1 MVKNILSFCLF
12 FILFVTSYA
21 YSADMYVMAEH
32 YPPYCYE
39 CGNMPAGFLIDI
51 FSLLE
56 SRMEMEKSEIHFLPW
71 ARSYK
76 RLLDGTGD
84 VLFPMGMTPQR
95 HEQFKFVGPVFWNT
109 VYFYRKKG
117 SKIDIKNI
125 EDAKKIGRIAV
136 TRDDLYYYKLAN
148 KGFTN
153 LDLSS
158 GHEYDFLKVLKGRA
172 ALTPMGEMTYFPFMQ
187 KHSDLN
193 ADDYEKIGPPIFS
206 TTTYL
211 AFALKT
217 PDSVIKKWQREL
229 DEVMRDGSWQL
240 LFDKYFSPS
249 K

>member
-1 MVKNILSFCLF
+1 
-12 FILFVTSYA
+12 
-21 YSADMYVMAEH
+21 MAEN

-39 CGNMPAGFLIDI
+39 HDGKPTGFFVDI
-51 FSLLE
+51 FRLLE
-56 SRMEMEKSEIHFLPW
+56 SRMDMKKNEIHFLPW

-76 RLLDGTGD
+76 RLLNGTGD

-117 SKIDIKNI
+117 SKIDIGSI
-125 EDAKKIGRIAV
+125 EDAKKTRRIAV
-136 TRDDLYYYKLAN
+136 TRDDLYYYKLVN

-153 LDLSS
+153 LDLSA

-172 ALTPMGEMTYFPFMQ
+172 ALTPMGDITYFPFMK

-193 ADDYEKIGPPIFS
+193 ADDYEKIGPPIFL

-217 PDSVIKKWQREL
+217 PDFVIKKWQRAL
-229 DEVMRDGSWQL
+229 DEVMQDGTWQL
-240 LFDKYFSPS
+240 IMDKYFPIS